1 MISLKKLLFLALL
14 LLLVVVAGCRPEQKR
29 VVIDEIPFPGE
40 VNSILVDASNVG
52 VEVFPVNDKTGV
64 VKLYAEKSSSTLD
77 IFSVEVEE
85 ATLMVEAKK
94 GSSFLNP
101 NNFIVRILLP
111 VKEYTSL
118 KVKEDNGSVQLNN
131 LKVEK
136 VEINNDNGAI
146 TMKSITAAD
155 VSAETK
161 NGELLFVDV
170 SGIIRGRTG
179 NGQIRLSAERLDRW
193 PINLS
198 TGNGN
203 ILVCTA
209 RMPANATIDA
219 QSSLGEIN
227 IFGSRS
233 SRTGKWTDGDGEN
246 LISLWTGNGSIKV
259 ERR

>member
-118 KVKEDNGSVQLNN
+118 KVKEDNSYSAQQI
-131 LKVEK
+131 KVKEK
-136 VEINNDNGAI
+136 LTTILARYYEINYRRRCLRGN
-146 TMKSITAAD
+146 
-155 VSAETK
+155 K
-161 NGELLFVDV
+161 NGELLLLM
-170 SGIIRGRTG
+170 SPE
-179 NGQIRLSAERLDRW
+179 S
-193 PINLS
+193 
-198 TGNGN
+198 
-203 ILVCTA
+203 
-209 RMPANATIDA
+209 
-219 QSSLGEIN
+219 
-227 IFGSRS
+227 
-233 SRTGKWTDGDGEN
+233 
-246 LISLWTGNGSIKV
+246 
-259 ERR
+259 